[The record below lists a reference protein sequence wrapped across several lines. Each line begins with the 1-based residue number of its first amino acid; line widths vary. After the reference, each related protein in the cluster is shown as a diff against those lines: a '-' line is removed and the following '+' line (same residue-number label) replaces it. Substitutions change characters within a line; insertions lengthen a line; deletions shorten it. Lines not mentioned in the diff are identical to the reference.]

1 MAGIFLHRFQ
11 ILLNKSHEA
20 LHPFREGNGRVIRFF
35 FYELIR
41 EAGHDVEWSEADP
54 DRMLEGSIAAI
65 DGDYQ
70 PLVDVFEEI
79 LID

>member
-1 MAGIFLHRFQ
+1 M
-11 ILLNKSHEA
+11 
-20 LHPFREGNGRVIRFF
+20 IRFF